1 MKISSDRLSIVLGVV
16 LAWVASGLGVPA
28 QAAPGAQPATVAA
41 TVDASAWG
49 AERRTVTLANG
60 MRMGYVEL
68 GDPGKPALV
77 FLHGFTNSSLGY
89 LPLGRLLAAHYR
101 VFLLD
106 QRGHGE
112 SDKPPCC
119 YTRLDYAHD
128 AKLFMDRF
136 GLQKAHIAGHSL
148 GGMVAQT
155 LAAYWP
161 ERVDRLM
168 VIGSTIGRR
177 SLPSPDSPRPPP
189 TFGPLDAEIRA
200 LKDPIDPDSAFM
212 KVWWDVPGLDPQTQ
226 HHMRRE
232 SARIPADLWRA
243 MLDQGEVSRD
253 LRTTA
258 HRIKAPT
265 LLLFG
270 GKDTLF
276 SAEDNR
282 EMASWLPHAKAVTL
296 ESLGHSLPEED
307 PKAVGAELLAFLQQ
321 PLQTGGR

>member
-1 MKISSDRLSIVLGVV
+1 MYKVSKITSWCVAAL
-16 LAWVASGLGVPA
+16 LAVGLGAPA
-28 QAAPGAQPATVAA
+28 QAAPSGQPG
-41 TVDASAWG
+41 AWG
-49 AERRTVTLANG
+49 AERKTVTLANG

-68 GDPGKPALV
+68 GDPAKPAII

-89 LPLGRLLAAHYR
+89 LPLGHLLAKDHR

-119 YTRLDYAHD
+119 YTRLDLAHD

-155 LAAYWP
+155 LAAFWP

-177 SLPSPDSPRPPP
+177 SLPSRDTPRPPP
-189 TFGPLDAEIRA
+189 TFGPLDADIRA

-212 KVWWDVPGLDPQTQ
+212 KVWWDVPGLDPKIQY
-226 HHMRRE
+226 HMRRE
-232 SARIPADLWRA
+232 SARIPADIWRA

-258 HRIKAPT
+258 HRITAPT

-270 GKDTLF
+270 GKDALF

-282 EMASWLPHAKAVTL
+282 EMASWLPHAKVVTL
-296 ESLGHSLPEED
+296 EALGHSLPEED
-307 PKAVGAELLAFLQQ
+307 PAAVGAELLAFL
-321 PLQTGGR
+321 R

>member
-1 MKISSDRLSIVLGVV
+1 MRRGISLIWSLVWLLGI
-16 LAWVASGLGVPA
+16 AMFANSAVAV
-28 QAAPGAQPATVAA
+28 GASKP
-41 TVDASAWG
+41 WG
-49 AERRTVTLANG
+49 AERKSTVLASG

-68 GDPGKPALV
+68 GEPGKPVLL
-77 FLHGFTNSSLGY
+77 FLHGYTNSSLGY
-89 LPLGRLLAAHYR
+89 LPLGRLLATRYH

-112 SDKPPCC
+112 TDKPECC

-128 AKLFMDRF
+128 AKLFLDKMGVSR
-136 GLQKAHIAGHSL
+136 AHVAGHSL

-155 LAAYWP
+155 FAAFWP
-161 ERVDRLM
+161 ERLDKLM

-177 SLPSPDSPRPPP
+177 SLPSPESPPYPP

-212 KVWWDVPGLDPQTQ
+212 KAWWEVPGLDPQIQ
-226 HHMRRE
+226 YHMRRE
-232 SARIPADLWRA
+232 SARIPAHLWRA

-258 HRIKAPT
+258 KKITAPT

-270 GKDTLF
+270 GKDALF
-276 SAEDNR
+276 KLADNK
-282 EMASWLPHAKAVTL
+282 ELMLWLPHAEVVTL
-296 ESLGHSLPEED
+296 EPLGHSLPEED
-307 PKAVGAELLAFLQQ
+307 PKAVAEVLFRFLQ
-321 PLQTGGR
+321 

>member
-1 MKISSDRLSIVLGVV
+1 MSKYKSLLSVLVAVCLAGMAADAAGGVK
-16 LAWVASGLGVPA
+16 AE
-28 QAAPGAQPATVAA
+28 GA
-41 TVDASAWG
+41 AWG
-49 AERRTVTLANG
+49 AERKTVTLANG
-60 MRMGYVEL
+60 LRMGYVEF
-68 GDPGKPALV
+68 GDPAKPALL
-77 FLHGFTNSSLGY
+77 FLHGYTNSSLGY
-89 LPLGRLLAAHYR
+89 LPLGRLLAQHYR
-101 VFLLD
+101 VFLVD

-112 SDKPPCC
+112 SDKPACC
-119 YTRLDYAHD
+119 YTRLDFAYD
-128 AKLFMDRF
+128 AKLFLDRF
-136 GLQKAHIAGHSL
+136 GIERAHVAGHSL

-155 LAAYWP
+155 LAAFWP

-212 KVWWDVPGLDPQTQ
+212 KEWWTVPGLDPQIQ

-232 SARIPADLWRA
+232 SARIPADIWRA
-243 MLDQGEVSRD
+243 ILDQGDVSRD

-270 GKDTLF
+270 GKDALF

-296 ESLGHSLPEED
+296 PTLGHSLPEED
-307 PKAVGAELLAFLQQ
+307 PEAVGAALLEFL
-321 PLQTGGR
+321 R